1 MSRPPSTP
9 LPRTPIRAADT
20 PPEAALD
27 SPFSS
32 KAENVFDY
40 AQSVFERTASTTA
53 LSVSFQLAGRIV
65 RLKFANEPLR
75 FALTPAFAHLDPAG
89 DQSAD
94 LTVFCWDDASSGEIL
109 REPEGGAGRSGVEFV
124 DGPVR
129 IAWEPE
135 QRHFSA
141 FSIAKR
147 LALFRVADA
156 ATLPSWERAAPLRRI
171 LHWWASDQGLQLVHA
186 AALGDRDG
194 GVLLVGPGGSGKS
207 TTALACIGSSIGYAG
222 DDYCLISMEGSPRAH
237 ALYGSGK
244 ADAASVARLPNLKE
258 AFAASTLQGE
268 GKSVIFV
275 DQAAIV
281 GSFALRAIV
290 APQVAA
296 DTDGRLDQ
304 LSKAEALRAVAPT
317 TLFQMPGDR
326 RESLSRL
333 TALIRDLPCWRL
345 TVGRN
350 PEAAQVLLKSLFA
363 TGRLPA

>member
-9 LPRTPIRAADT
+9 LPWTPIRAADT
-20 PPEAALD
+20 ALD
-27 SPFSS
+27 SRPSS
-32 KAENVFDY
+32 KAEIAFDY
-40 AQSVFERTASTTA
+40 AQSVFERAASTTA
-53 LSVSFQLAGRIV
+53 LSVSFQLAGRLV
-65 RLKFANEPLR
+65 RLKFASAALR
-75 FALTPAFAHLDPAG
+75 AAFTPAFAHLEPAG
-89 DQSAD
+89 DGPAD

-109 REPEGGAGRSGVEFV
+109 AEPEAAAGRSGVEFV

-141 FSIAKR
+141 FSIPKR
-147 LALFRVADA
+147 LALLRAPDA
-156 ATLPSWERAAPLRRI
+156 EALPSWERAAPLRRI
-171 LHWWASDQGLQLVHA
+171 LHWWTSEQGLQLVHA

-222 DDYCLISMEGSPRAH
+222 DDYCLVSMEGAPRVH

-244 ADAASVARLPNLKE
+244 ADAASVARLPNLRA

-268 GKSVIFV
+268 GKTVIFV
-275 DQAAIV
+275 EKKNIV
-281 GSFALRAIV
+281 GSFPLRAIV
-290 APQVAA
+290 APKVAA
-296 DTDGRLDQ
+296 DTDGRLDP

-333 TALIRDLPCWRL
+333 TTLIRELPCWRL
-345 TVGRN
+345 SVGRD
-350 PEAAQVLLKSLFA
+350 PGAAQSLLKSLFA
-363 TGRLPA
+363 TGRPEA

>member
-9 LPRTPIRAADT
+9 LPWTPIRAADT
-20 PPEAALD
+20 PPGAALD
-27 SPFSS
+27 SRPPS
-32 KAENVFDY
+32 KAEIVFDY
-40 AQSVFERTASTTA
+40 AKSVFERAASTAT
-53 LSVSFQLAGRIV
+53 LPVSFRLAGRIV
-65 RLKFANEPLR
+65 RLKFASEALR
-75 FALTPAFAHLDPAG
+75 SAFTPAFAHLEPAG
-89 DQSAD
+89 DGAAD
-94 LTVFCWDDASSGEIL
+94 LTVFCWDDASSGQVL
-109 REPEGGAGRSGVEFV
+109 AEPEVGAGRSGVEYV

-141 FSIAKR
+141 FSIPKR
-147 LALFRVADA
+147 LALLRTPDA
-156 ATLPSWERAAPLRRI
+156 ETLPSWERAAPLRRV

-186 AALGDRDG
+186 AALGDSDG

-222 DDYCLISMEGSPRAH
+222 DDYCLISLDGSPRVH

-244 ADAASVARLPNLKE
+244 ADGDSVARLPNLKA

-268 GKSVIFV
+268 GKSVIF
-275 DQAAIV
+275 AAKEAMV
-281 GSFALRAIV
+281 GSFPLRAIV
-290 APQVAA
+290 APKVAP
-296 DTDGRLDQ
+296 DTAGRLDP

-333 TALIRDLPCWRL
+333 TALVRDLPCWRL
-345 TVGRN
+345 SVGRD
-350 PEAAQVLLKSLFA
+350 PAAAQSLLKSLFA
-363 TGRLPA
+363 TGRPEA